1 MNTDEQTVT
10 PVAAPTARPQ
20 TDRSILQEL
29 WETKAKMNAEANYDV
44 HRVVELARLAA
55 APFIGA
61 DGRVRLR
68 PDLLLQ
74 K

>member
-1 MNTDEQTVT
+1 MNTYEQTMTTAAAQTVT
-10 PVAAPTARPQ
+10 APP
-20 TDRSILQEL
+20 DRSILQEL

-44 HRVVELARLAA
+44 RRVVELARLAA

-68 PDLLLQ
+68 PDLAS
-74 K
+74 

>member
-1 MNTDEQTVT
+1 MNTYDQTMT
-10 PVAAPTARPQ
+10 PATAQTAIAPP
-20 TDRSILQEL
+20 DRSILQEL

-44 HRVVELARLAA
+44 RRVVELARLAA

-68 PDLLLQ
+68 PDMLR
-74 K
+74 

>member
-1 MNTDEQTVT
+1 MNTYEQTMT
-10 PVAAPTARPQ
+10 TVAVQTAIALP
-20 TDRSILQEL
+20 DRTILQEL

-44 HRVVELARLAA
+44 RRVVELARLAA

-68 PDLLLQ
+68 PDLVR
-74 K
+74 

>member
-1 MNTDEQTVT
+1 MNTYDQTMT
-10 PVAAPTARPQ
+10 PAAAQTAIAPP
-20 TDRSILQEL
+20 DRSILQEL

-44 HRVVELARLAA
+44 RRVVELARLAA

-68 PDLLLQ
+68 PDLLG
-74 K
+74 

>member
-1 MNTDEQTVT
+1 MNTYEQTMT
-10 PVAAPTARPQ
+10 SAVAQAANAVP
-20 TDRSILQEL
+20 DRSILQEL

-44 HRVVELARLAA
+44 RRVVELARLAA

-68 PDLLLQ
+68 PDLVR
-74 K
+74 